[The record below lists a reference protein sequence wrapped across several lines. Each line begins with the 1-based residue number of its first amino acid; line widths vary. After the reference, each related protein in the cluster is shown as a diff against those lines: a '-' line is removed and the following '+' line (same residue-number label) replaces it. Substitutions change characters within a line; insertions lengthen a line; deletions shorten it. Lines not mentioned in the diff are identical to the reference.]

1 MSSPEVRRNIIV
13 LSLCVALSASAMSL
27 IFTVA
32 AVIGFSLASDKSL
45 STLPVACMMI
55 AMMAMTAP
63 SAVVMAK
70 FGRRF
75 GFWMGSAIAMVGA
88 VSGMGSVYYG
98 NFWLLCAA
106 CACIGAGNAIAMQYR
121 FAAAEAAP
129 PEFRARAISYTML
142 GGLLSAFIGPNL
154 ASFAR
159 NWFETVPF
167 LGTFVALIGLQVLLV
182 IAIGQLRLPDARG
195 IKHVEPARALK
206 TVLGQP
212 AIIIAIFAGALGYA
226 VMSFVMTATPL
237 AILDCNYAFGDA
249 AFIIQWHVVGMY
261 APGFFTGN
269 LIKRFGALRI
279 IQVGA
284 VLNFICLAV
293 GLAGQD
299 LLGNFWVAL
308 MILGV
313 AWNFM
318 FVGATTFL
326 TENYRPS
333 EQARVQAVNEFVVF
347 GTVAVGSLSAGS
359 IYAASG
365 WITLLYSAAVPVG
378 LVLLVVSV
386 YSLRRRR
393 QVA

>member
-1 MSSPEVRRNIIV
+1 MSSPEVRRNIMF

-32 AVIGFSLASDKSL
+32 AVIGYSLATDKSL
-45 STLPVACMMI
+45 STLPVAFMMI

-63 SAVVMAK
+63 SAMVMAK
-70 FGRRF
+70 FGRKF
-75 GFWMGSAIAMVGA
+75 GFWMGSGIAMMGA
-88 VSGMGSVYYG
+88 LSGMGAVYYS
-98 NFWLLCAA
+98 NFWLLCVA

-142 GGLLSAFIGPNL
+142 GGLASAFIGPKL

-182 IAIGQLRLPDARG
+182 IAIGQLRLPDMRG
-195 IKHVEPARALK
+195 HKHAEPARPLK

-212 AIIIAIFAGALGYA
+212 AVIVAIIAGALGYA

-237 AILDCNYAFGDA
+237 AILDCDYAFGDA

-269 LIKRFGALRI
+269 LIKRFGALKI

-284 VLNFICLAV
+284 LLNFVCLAV
-293 GLAGQD
+293 GLSGQD
-299 LLGNFWVAL
+299 LIGNFWVSL
-308 MILGV
+308 VLLGI

-326 TENYRPS
+326 TENYRSS
-333 EQARVQAVNEFVVF
+333 EQARVQAINEFAVF
-347 GTVAVGSLSAGS
+347 GTVAIASLSAGS
-359 IYAASG
+359 IYADSG
-365 WITLLYSAAVPVG
+365 WVTLLYSAALPVG
-378 LVLLVVSV
+378 LVLLIVAG
-386 YSLRRRR
+386 YAIRRKA
-393 QVA
+393 QTA